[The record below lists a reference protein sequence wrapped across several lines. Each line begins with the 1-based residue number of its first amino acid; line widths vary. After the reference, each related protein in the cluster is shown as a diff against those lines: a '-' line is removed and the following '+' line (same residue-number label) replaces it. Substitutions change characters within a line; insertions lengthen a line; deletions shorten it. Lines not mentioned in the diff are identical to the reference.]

1 MIRNPNPGRGKIFSL
16 LKSVYTGY
24 GAHTYSY
31 LMDKEVISLGES
43 GREFDHS
50 PPCCAY
56 VKDWNC
62 IILAWAGKTLPLPVT
77 QDIGAVRGTA
87 AGRRRGVDVVVV
99 STIRGTS
106 SSGFIRSKM

>member
-1 MIRNPNPGRGKIFSL
+1 MIRNTNPGRGKIFSL

-24 GAHTYSY
+24 GAHK
-31 LMDKEVISLGES
+31 DKVISLGEG

-50 PPCCAY
+50 PPCCAD
-56 VKDWNC
+56 VNEWNC

-87 AGRRRGVDVVVV
+87 ARRRRGVDDVIV

-106 SSGFIRSKM
+106 SSGFITSTM